1 MRSYGTCI
9 LISVTRMRKFIRLGN
24 FFGVST
30 KRPFS
35 SFHSRMSTRKR
46 QLSPSTMHKN
56 SREAEYAVRGSVAL
70 KAGAIQ
76 KKLQSDPASVPF
88 KSLIACN
95 IGNPQ
100 ALGQKP
106 LTFVRQVASACMYPA
121 LLDVPNLFP
130 ADVVRRAKAYLA
142 STDRGCGLG
151 AYTDSHGLPLVR
163 DEVAAFIAERDGFPC
178 NPSDLAL
185 TTGASEGVRRVIQAI
200 LAHPND
206 GLMISAPQYPLYACA
221 ITMNG
226 GKSVFYELDEANQW
240 TINESELIRSY
251 DEAVSQ
257 GINVRGIVVINP
269 GNPVGAVLSKD
280 VICSII
286 RFASERN
293 LLIFAD
299 EVYQANIYSESKKF
313 HSFKKCLREL
323 QQADPSSE
331 SLALQQL
338 VSFHTVSKGIIGE
351 CGQRGGYVEYVG
363 FSEAMALQMRKLAA
377 STLSSNTVGQ
387 IFVGLMVNPPKSG
400 DESFPLYEQESRGIF
415 ESLKRRADRLHKKL
429 NELEGVSCQ
438 PIEGAMYAFPSIT
451 LPQRAIEE
459 AQRRGLPADEMYCLD
474 MVEEA
479 GIVTVP
485 GSGFG
490 QRAGTYHFRTT
501 ILPSE
506 KEIDEVIERLAIFHN
521 RFLKKYADVPKL
533 VAHESPV
540 KADGILESS

>member
-1 MRSYGTCI
+1 
-9 LISVTRMRKFIRLGN
+9 
-24 FFGVST
+24 
-30 KRPFS
+30 
-35 SFHSRMSTRKR
+35 
-46 QLSPSTMHKN
+46 MHES

-70 KAGAIQ
+70 KAASMQ
-76 KKLQSDPASVPF
+76 KKLQTDPASVPF

-106 LTFVRQVASACMYPA
+106 LTFLRQVASACIHPP
-121 LLDVPNLFP
+121 LLEVPNLFP
-130 ADVVRRAKAYLA
+130 ADVVRRARAYLA

-151 AYTDSHGLPLVR
+151 AYTDSHGLSLVR
-163 DEVAAFIAERDGFPC
+163 EEVAHFISQRDGFPC
-178 NPSDLAL
+178 NPSDVAL

-200 LAHPND
+200 LAHPNH
-206 GLMISAPQYPLYACA
+206 GLMISAPQYPLYACS
-221 ITMNG
+221 ITMSG
-226 GKSVFYELDEANQW
+226 GKSVSYELDEANQW
-240 TINESELIRSY
+240 TINESELIRAY
-251 DEAVSQ
+251 DNAAAA

-280 VICSII
+280 VIISII
-286 RFASERN
+286 KFASARN

-313 HSFKKCLREL
+313 FSFKRCLREL
-323 QQADPSSE
+323 QLADPSSE
-331 SLALQQL
+331 ALALQQL

-387 IFVGLMVNPPKSG
+387 IFVGLMVNPPKPG
-400 DESFPLYEQESRGIF
+400 DESYPLFEQETHAIF
-415 ESLKRRADRLHKKL
+415 ESLKTRANKLYKKL

-438 PIEGAMYAFPSIT
+438 PIEGAMYAFPSMT

-459 AQRRGLPADEMYCLD
+459 ARRRGMPADEMYCLD
-474 MVEEA
+474 MVEET

-490 QRAGTYHFRTT
+490 QKAGTYHLRTT

-506 KEIDEVIERLAIFHN
+506 SEIDEVIERLTVFHN
-521 RFLKKYADVPKL
+521 RFLTRYADTPKNQ
-533 VAHESPV
+533 AEQSAV
-540 KADGILESS
+540 KADGILKSS